1 MVTDEIDETKHLPI
15 TEMPEDEEN
24 EDSSQP
30 EQKNQEFA
38 HTKDKKKENARNA
51 LDAMDIDQKLEE
63 QKNINEIED
72 KNEQREG
79 KSLDMSKLKDA
90 ITVDTHKVQRDT
102 ETVFGQ
108 SNQVAIGNGASS
120 DINMVSTN
128 GRQQHGSDGF
138 GRTHQFMGNLVKPL
152 ALI

>member
-15 TEMPEDEEN
+15 TEMPEDEDN

-90 ITVDTHKVQRDT
+90 ITVDTHKVPRDT

-108 SNQVAIGNGASS
+108 SNQVAIGNGVSS
-120 DINMVSTN
+120 DINMVSKVVGYINVLEEVADT
-128 GRQQHGSDGF
+128 
-138 GRTHQFMGNLVKPL
+138 
-152 ALI
+152 